1 MVITKKLDLNVL
13 GFVKES
19 FNEDGS
25 VAKGGLGL
33 GSSTLEALLQ
43 GLGFTNNSH
52 TSATTTIGSLDN
64 DGKAIL
70 VGEGLNL
77 FVPSNSTLGTGNDW
91 DTSLDGKRT
100 GRDLVAKSINDIRL
114 GTDELYRCKRVT
126 N

>member
-1 MVITKKLDLNVL
+1 MVVTKQLDLNVL

-19 FNEDGS
+19 LNEDGS

-33 GSSTLEALLQ
+33 GSGTLEVLFQ
-43 GLGFTNNSH
+43 GLGFANNSH

-64 DGKAIL
+64 DGEAKL
-70 VGEGLNL
+70 VGEGLNFL
-77 FVPSNSTLGTGNDW
+77 VPGNSTFGTRNNG

-100 GRDLVAKSINDIRL
+100 GRDLVTESIDNIGL
-114 GTDELYRCKRVT
+114 WTDELYRWKKDT